1 MRYEIWD
8 VLDMILQTQAGR
20 GSSGVSKHKHFY
32 AAITHHHR
40 LIRLYER
47 LCDQRWFN
55 NLMMLFSI
63 GCNPHFRLWFVR
75 GVYCIQH
82 IKCQNKL
89 RAWKARIAV
98 WWATRCKKTLLQL
111 FKQMARRFQVP
122 ETQVR
127 QIVFFGPGRVMTECQ
142 MVKSATKSVILAQR
156 SPFII
161 GDFLATSW

>member
-98 WWATRCKKTLLQL
+98 WWATRCKETLLQL

-127 QIVFFGPGRVMTECQ
+127 QIVFFGPLWWRSGRWWNLQ
-142 MVKSATKSVILAQR
+142 QKSVILAQR
-156 SPFII
+156 FPFII
-161 GDFLATSW
+161 VDFLTTSW